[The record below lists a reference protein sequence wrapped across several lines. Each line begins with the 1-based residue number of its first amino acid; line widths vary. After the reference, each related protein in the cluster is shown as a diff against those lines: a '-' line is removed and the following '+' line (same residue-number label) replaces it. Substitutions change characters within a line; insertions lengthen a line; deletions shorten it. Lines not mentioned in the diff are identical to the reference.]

1 MSGPFANSGNAN
13 HHLTNFN
20 FAYTQN
26 RQPVLER
33 DAYNTI
39 QFEIAKHQQRLK
51 SPRTI
56 LA

>member
-1 MSGPFANSGNAN
+1 MSGSFANNGNAN

-20 FAYTQN
+20 FAYSTK

-39 QFEIAKHQQRLK
+39 QYKIAKHQERLK
-51 SPRTI
+51 SPRSI